1 MKNQS
6 LTVSL
11 GLSIALIAGSA
22 SAFEVNTNSLYDY
35 SLVTQSASTGVLED
49 LVEGNLVLI
58 KNYADGKYLMAT
70 DSGSVD
76 SDVKFKT
83 DYQIWKVSIN
93 ANGFGIMFE
102 NQATGKFLKVN
113 SSGVVNTNV
122 ITGSGDA
129 GSYKLKSSGDPSVFF
144 PESSEFDYVYT
155 YVNLENYKHSTCI
168 STVSNLQ
175 TATDNCYSDSSLW
188 RIEVIQN

>member
-6 LTVSL
+6 IAVSL
-11 GLSIALIAGSA
+11 GLSIALAAGSA
-22 SAFEVNTNSLYDY
+22 SAFEVNTNTLYDY

-58 KNYADGKYLMAT
+58 KNYSDGKYLMAT
-70 DSGSVD
+70 DNGSVD

-102 NQATGKFLKVN
+102 NQATGDYLKVN
-113 SSGVVNTNV
+113 KNGDVNTNA
-122 ITGSGDA
+122 ISGSGDA
-129 GSYKLKSSGDPSVFF
+129 ASYKLKPTGDPSVYF
-144 PESSEFDYVYT
+144 PESSSFDYVYT
-155 YVNLENYKHSTCI
+155 YVNLENYKQSTCI
-168 STVSNLQ
+168 STVTNVQ